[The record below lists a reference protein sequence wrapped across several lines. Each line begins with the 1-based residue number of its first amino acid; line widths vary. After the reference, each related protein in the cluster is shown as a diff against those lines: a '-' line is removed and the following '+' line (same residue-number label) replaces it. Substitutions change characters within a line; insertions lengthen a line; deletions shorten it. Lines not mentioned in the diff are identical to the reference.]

1 MSFRLSIEVRYAETD
16 AMGVVHHA
24 SYLVWLEAAR
34 VAFMNQLGYPYT
46 RVEAEGLA
54 LVVSEVHLTYRSP
67 ARFGDTVEVETWL
80 EEITARQAVFAYRV
94 WRGEQLLAQ
103 GQTRHL
109 AINQQGRATRVPA
122 ELLAALQASR
132 DI

>member
-1 MSFRLSIEVRYAETD
+1 MAFRFPLQVRYAETD

-34 VAFMNQLGYPYT
+34 VAFMDYHGYPYT

-54 LVVSEVHLTYRSP
+54 LVVSAVHLTYRSP
-67 ARFGDTVEVETWL
+67 ARFGDTVEVEIGL
-80 EEITARQAVFAYRV
+80 QEISARQAIFAYRV
-94 WRGEQLLAQ
+94 WRADQLLAE

-109 AINQQGRATRVPA
+109 AINRQGRASRVPEA
-122 ELLAALQASR
+122 LLTALQGGR
-132 DI
+132 DA

>member
-1 MSFRLSIEVRYAETD
+1 MRIRLPVEVRYAETD

-24 SYLVWLEAAR
+24 SYVIWLEAAR
-34 VAFMNQLGYPYT
+34 VAFMNQIGYPYT

-80 EEITARQAVFAYRV
+80 QEAAPRQAVFAYRV
-94 WRGEQLLAQ
+94 WRDQQLLAQ
-103 GQTRHL
+103 GYTRHL
-109 AINQQGRATRVPA
+109 AINRQGRATRVPTA
-122 ELLAALQASR
+122 LFELLQQTL
-132 DI
+132 DT